1 MISLLTAARQRL
13 DPALA
18 TRLLAE
24 HSAQGRHL
32 NREVALLSC
41 EAGPRRLHQR
51 VLRQGR
57 LRDSVRTCNSFTA
70 RWLSATASVQ
80 FGLLMIFQ
88 FLGEALV
95 TLSGFPF
102 PGPLCGMVL
111 LLGYL
116 FSRGGPPEELA
127 KVGTALVDNLG

>member
-1 MISLLTAARQRL
+1 M
-13 DPALA
+13 LA
-18 TRLLAE
+18 
-24 HSAQGRHL
+24 
-32 NREVALLSC
+32 
-41 EAGPRRLHQR
+41 
-51 VLRQGR
+51 
-57 LRDSVRTCNSFTA
+57 
-70 RWLSATASVQ
+70 Q

-95 TLSGFPF
+95 TLSGIPF

-127 KVGTALVDNLG
+127 KVGTALVDNLGLFFVPAGVGIIAYVHLLAQDGFAIAAALVVSTIAAILVTGVIAVKGVSAATMSKGAA